1 MAFASPVAQS
11 VLLRLLTALLNLVLL
26 GYTARMLG
34 PGVRGEIS
42 LLIATLGIALH
53 IAGMGGGSLLVYL
66 LPRHPHGGIY
76 RRALLWTTATAVG
89 VALVALLVQANLPLH
104 PALWPALLFAFLWGN
119 LNRWML
125 VARGAILVD
134 HRLNVGNSLLQLVLL
149 AGLLYGGAPTN
160 LMTFGWVLLVSWALI
175 ALWSGLLLLPTRRS
189 GPTCSTEMGGTN
201 RGERPSQTSD
211 AASPGERPNQ
221 ASDAASRG
229 EQSNPTCDAASLGE
243 RLCQTSVVENRGNQ
257 PNQTSDAANRGD
269 QPNQTSDVV
278 PLGWGQQLRL
288 GFYAQ
293 GTDLILLLGNRLAY
307 YLLAATLGS
316 SVLGRYALAQALAE
330 AFWSMSRSINVW
342 LAGRI
347 SRSTEQDPATSTMRW
362 CRYAVWNSGIGCAL
376 LIAVPD
382 ELWVRLL
389 GDGFRGLS
397 GLLPW
402 LAPGMIA
409 LAYQGT
415 LMQYYAGTGQFR
427 RNATSAGMALLSVAL
442 SAPLLLYFMGDT
454 GVALAQSLSLILSA
468 AFITRRF
475 QRDTRLSLGQMLTG
489 QSPV

>member
-1 MAFASPVAQS
+1 MLVAMAFASPVAQS

-53 IAGMGGGSLLVYL
+53 IAGMGGGSQLVYL

-76 RRALLWTTATAVG
+76 RRALLWTTATAAG

-104 PALWPALLFAFLWGN
+104 PALWPALLLAFLWGN

-175 ALWSGLLLLPTRRS
+175 ALWSGLLLLPARPK

-201 RGERPSQTSD
+201 RGV
-211 AASPGERPNQ
+211 
-221 ASDAASRG
+221 
-229 EQSNPTCDAASLGE
+229 
-243 RLCQTSVVENRGNQ
+243 RLCQTSVVENRGEQPNQTSDAASRGNQ
-257 PNQTSDAANRGD
+257 PNQTSDA
-269 QPNQTSDVV
+269 V

-288 GFYAQ
+288 GFYAH
-293 GTDLILLLGNRLAY
+293 GTDLILLLSNRLAY

-427 RNATSAGMALLSVAL
+427 RNATTAGMALLSVAL

-454 GVALAQSLSLILSA
+454 GVALAQSLSLMLSA

-475 QRDTRLSLGQMLTG
+475 QRDARLSLGQMLTG

>member
-53 IAGMGGGSLLVYL
+53 IAGMGGGSQLVYL

-76 RRALLWTTATAVG
+76 RRALLWTTATAAG
-89 VALVALLVQANLPLH
+89 VALVALLVQANLLLH

-175 ALWSGLLLLPTRRS
+175 ALWSGLLLLPTWRS
-189 GPTCSTEMGGTN
+189 GPTYSTEIG
-201 RGERPSQTSD
+201 
-211 AASPGERPNQ
+211 AA
-221 ASDAASRG
+221 
-229 EQSNPTCDAASLGE
+229 
-243 RLCQTSVVENRGNQ
+243 NRGNQ
-257 PNQTSDAANRGD
+257 PNQTSDA
-269 QPNQTSDVV
+269 V

-330 AFWSMSRSINVW
+330 AFWSMSRSISVW

-427 RNATSAGMALLSVAL
+427 RNATTAGMALLSVAL

>member
-53 IAGMGGGSLLVYL
+53 IAGMGGGSQLVYL
-66 LPRHPHGGIY
+66 MPRHPHGGIY
-76 RRALLWTTATAVG
+76 RRALLWTTATAAG

-175 ALWSGLLLLPTRRS
+175 ALWSGLLLLPARPKS
-189 GPTCSTEMGGTN
+189 PTYSTESGGV
-201 RGERPSQTSD
+201 RRADQPSQTSD
-211 AASPGERPNQ
+211 AVSHA
-221 ASDAASRG
+221 
-229 EQSNPTCDAASLGE
+229 EQPS
-243 RLCQTSVVENRGNQ
+243 
-257 PNQTSDAANRGD
+257 QTSDA
-269 QPNQTSDVV
+269 V
-278 PLGWGQQLRL
+278 PLGWGQQLQL

-293 GTDLILLLGNRLAY
+293 GTDLILLLANRLAY

-362 CRYAVWNSGIGCAL
+362 CRYAFWNSGIGCAL

-397 GLLPW
+397 GLIPW

-427 RNATSAGMALLSVAL
+427 RNATTASMALLSVAL

>member
-53 IAGMGGGSLLVYL
+53 IAGMGGGSQLVYL

-119 LNRWML
+119 LNRWTL

-175 ALWSGLLLLPTRRS
+175 ALWSGLLLLPAQPKS
-189 GPTCSTEMGGTN
+189 PTSSTEMGAAS
-201 RGERPSQTSD
+201 RGDQPSQTSD
-211 AASPGERPNQ
+211 AASRGDQPNQ
-221 ASDAASRG
+221 TSDAASRG
-229 EQSNPTCDAASLGE
+229 EQSNPPSDAASRGE
-243 RLCQTSVVENRGNQ
+243 RLCQTSVVENRGEQ
-257 PNQTSDAANRGD
+257 PNQASDA
-269 QPNQTSDVV
+269 V

-427 RNATSAGMALLSVAL
+427 RNATTAGMALLSVAL
-442 SAPLLLYFMGDT
+442 SSPLLLYFMGDT
-454 GVALAQSLSLILSA
+454 GVALAQSLSLMLSA

-475 QRDTRLSLGQMLTG
+475 QRDTRLSPGQMLTG

>member
-53 IAGMGGGSLLVYL
+53 IAGMGGGSQLVYL

-76 RRALLWTTATAVG
+76 RRALLWTTTAAAG
-89 VALVALLVQANLPLH
+89 VALVALLFQANLPLH
-104 PALWPALLFAFLWGN
+104 PALWPALLLAFLWGN

-125 VARGAILVD
+125 VARGSILVD

-175 ALWSGLLLLPTRRS
+175 ALWSGFLLLPSRPTS
-189 GPTCSTEMGGTN
+189 PTCSSEMGGTS
-201 RGERPSQTSD
+201 RGNQPSQTSD
-211 AASPGERPNQ
+211 AI
-221 ASDAASRG
+221 
-229 EQSNPTCDAASLGE
+229 
-243 RLCQTSVVENRGNQ
+243 
-257 PNQTSDAANRGD
+257 
-269 QPNQTSDVV
+269 

-307 YLLAATLGS
+307 YLMAATLGS

-376 LIAVPD
+376 LIAIPD

-427 RNATSAGMALLSVAL
+427 RNATTAGMALLSVAL

>member
-1 MAFASPVAQS
+1 MFIASPVAQS
-11 VLLRLLTALLNLVLL
+11 VLLRLLTALLNLLLL
-26 GYTARMLG
+26 GYSARMLG
-34 PGVRGEIS
+34 AGVRGEIS

-53 IAGMGGGSLLVYL
+53 IAGMGGGSQLVYL
-66 LPRHPHGGIY
+66 LPRYPQVGIY
-76 RRALLWTTATAVG
+76 RRALLWTTATTAGVTV
-89 VALVALLVQANLPLH
+89 VALMVQPNLPLH
-104 PALWPALLFAFLWGN
+104 PALWPILLLAFLWGN

-125 VARGAILVD
+125 VARGAILID

-175 ALWSGLLLLPTRRS
+175 ALWSGLLLLPARPKS
-189 GPTCSTEMGGTN
+189 PTYSTETGGVRRAEQPSQTN
-201 RGERPSQTSD
+201 DAVSHAEQPSQTSD
-211 AASPGERPNQ
+211 AVIH
-221 ASDAASRG
+221 G
-229 EQSNPTCDAASLGE
+229 EQPSQTNDA
-243 RLCQTSVVENRGNQ
+243 
-257 PNQTSDAANRGD
+257 
-269 QPNQTSDVV
+269 V
-278 PLGWGQQLRL
+278 PLGWGHQLRL

-316 SVLGRYALAQALAE
+316 SILGRYALAQALAE
-330 AFWSMSRSINVW
+330 AFWGMSRSINVW

-362 CRYAVWNSGIGCAL
+362 CRYAFWNSGIGCAL

-397 GLLPW
+397 GLIPW

-427 RNATSAGMALLSVAL
+427 RNATTAGTALLSVAL

-489 QSPV
+489 QSPPSSQI

>member
-53 IAGMGGGSLLVYL
+53 IAGMGGGSQLVYL
-66 LPRHPHGGIY
+66 MPRHPHGGIY
-76 RRALLWTTATAVG
+76 RRALLWTTATAAG

-175 ALWSGLLLLPTRRS
+175 ALWSGLLLLPARPKS
-189 GPTCSTEMGGTN
+189 PTYSTESGGV
-201 RGERPSQTSD
+201 RRADQPSQTSD
-211 AASPGERPNQ
+211 AVSHA
-221 ASDAASRG
+221 
-229 EQSNPTCDAASLGE
+229 EQPS
-243 RLCQTSVVENRGNQ
+243 
-257 PNQTSDAANRGD
+257 QTSDA
-269 QPNQTSDVV
+269 V
-278 PLGWGQQLRL
+278 PLGWGQQLQL

-293 GTDLILLLGNRLAY
+293 GTDLILLLANRLAY

-362 CRYAVWNSGIGCAL
+362 CRYAFWNSGIGCAL

-427 RNATSAGMALLSVAL
+427 RNATTASMALLSVAL

>member
-53 IAGMGGGSLLVYL
+53 IAGMGGGSQLVYL

-76 RRALLWTTATAVG
+76 RRALLWTTATAAG

-175 ALWSGLLLLPTRRS
+175 ALWSGLLLLPARPKS
-189 GPTCSTEMGGTN
+189 PTYSTESGGV
-201 RGERPSQTSD
+201 RRADQPSQTND
-211 AASPGERPNQ
+211 AISHAE
-221 ASDAASRG
+221 
-229 EQSNPTCDAASLGE
+229 
-243 RLCQTSVVENRGNQ
+243 Q
-257 PNQTSDAANRGD
+257 PNQTSDA
-269 QPNQTSDVV
+269 V

-316 SVLGRYALAQALAE
+316 SILGRYALAQALAE
-330 AFWSMSRSINVW
+330 AFWGMSRSINVW

-362 CRYAVWNSGIGCAL
+362 CRYAFWNSGIGCAL

-397 GLLPW
+397 GLIPW

-427 RNATSAGMALLSVAL
+427 RNATTAGTALLSVAL

>member
-53 IAGMGGGSLLVYL
+53 IAGMGGGSQLVYL
-66 LPRHPHGGIY
+66 LPRHPHGCIY

-189 GPTCSTEMGGTN
+189 GPTYSTEIGAAS
-201 RGERPSQTSD
+201 RGERPS
-211 AASPGERPNQ
+211 
-221 ASDAASRG
+221 
-229 EQSNPTCDAASLGE
+229 
-243 RLCQTSVVENRGNQ
+243 
-257 PNQTSDAANRGD
+257 
-269 QPNQTSDVV
+269 QTSDVV

-427 RNATSAGMALLSVAL
+427 RNATTAGMALLSVAL

>member
-53 IAGMGGGSLLVYL
+53 IAGMGGGSQLVYL

-76 RRALLWTTATAVG
+76 RRALLWTTATAAG
-89 VALVALLVQANLPLH
+89 VALVALMVQPNLPLH

-175 ALWSGLLLLPTRRS
+175 ALWSGLLLLPARPKS
-189 GPTCSTEMGGTN
+189 PTYSTESGGV
-201 RGERPSQTSD
+201 RRADQPSQTSD
-211 AASPGERPNQ
+211 AVSHA
-221 ASDAASRG
+221 
-229 EQSNPTCDAASLGE
+229 EQPS
-243 RLCQTSVVENRGNQ
+243 
-257 PNQTSDAANRGD
+257 QTSDA
-269 QPNQTSDVV
+269 V

-316 SVLGRYALAQALAE
+316 SVLGRYALAQAMAE

-362 CRYAVWNSGIGCAL
+362 CRYAFWNSGIGCAL

-397 GLLPW
+397 GLIPW

-427 RNATSAGMALLSVAL
+427 RNATTAGTALLSVAL

>member
-53 IAGMGGGSLLVYL
+53 IAGMGGGSQLVYL

-76 RRALLWTTATAVG
+76 RRALLWTTATAAG

-149 AGLLYGGAPTN
+149 AGLLYGDAPTN

-175 ALWSGLLLLPTRRS
+175 ALWSGLLLLPARPKS
-189 GPTCSTEMGGTN
+189 PTYSTESGGVRRADQPSQTN
-201 RGERPSQTSD
+201 DAVSHAEQPSQTSD
-211 AASPGERPNQ
+211 A
-221 ASDAASRG
+221 
-229 EQSNPTCDAASLGE
+229 
-243 RLCQTSVVENRGNQ
+243 
-257 PNQTSDAANRGD
+257 
-269 QPNQTSDVV
+269 V

-427 RNATSAGMALLSVAL
+427 RNATTAGMALLSVAL

>member
-53 IAGMGGGSLLVYL
+53 IAGMGGGSQLVYL

-76 RRALLWTTATAVG
+76 RRALLWTTATAAG

-125 VARGAILVD
+125 VARGAILID

-175 ALWSGLLLLPTRRS
+175 ALWSGLLLLPARPKS
-189 GPTCSTEMGGTN
+189 PTYSTESGGV
-201 RGERPSQTSD
+201 RRADQPSQTSD
-211 AASPGERPNQ
+211 AVSHA
-221 ASDAASRG
+221 
-229 EQSNPTCDAASLGE
+229 EQPS
-243 RLCQTSVVENRGNQ
+243 
-257 PNQTSDAANRGD
+257 QTSDA
-269 QPNQTSDVV
+269 V

-307 YLLAATLGS
+307 YLLAAILGS

-362 CRYAVWNSGIGCAL
+362 CRYAFWNSGIGCAL

-427 RNATSAGMALLSVAL
+427 RNATTAGMALLSVAL

>member
-53 IAGMGGGSLLVYL
+53 IAGMGGGSQLVYL

-76 RRALLWTTATAVG
+76 RRALLWTTATAAG

-175 ALWSGLLLLPTRRS
+175 ALWSGLLLLPARPKS
-189 GPTCSTEMGGTN
+189 PTYSTESGGV
-201 RGERPSQTSD
+201 RRADQPSQTSD
-211 AASPGERPNQ
+211 AVSHA
-221 ASDAASRG
+221 
-229 EQSNPTCDAASLGE
+229 EQPS
-243 RLCQTSVVENRGNQ
+243 
-257 PNQTSDAANRGD
+257 QTSDA
-269 QPNQTSDVV
+269 V

-427 RNATSAGMALLSVAL
+427 RNATTAGMALLSVAL

>member
-53 IAGMGGGSLLVYL
+53 IAGMGGGSQLVYL

-76 RRALLWTTATAVG
+76 RRALLWTTATAAG

-175 ALWSGLLLLPTRRS
+175 ALWSGLLLLPARPKS
-189 GPTCSTEMGGTN
+189 PTYSTESGGVRRADQPSQTN
-201 RGERPSQTSD
+201 DAVSHAEQPSQTSD
-211 AASPGERPNQ
+211 A
-221 ASDAASRG
+221 
-229 EQSNPTCDAASLGE
+229 
-243 RLCQTSVVENRGNQ
+243 
-257 PNQTSDAANRGD
+257 
-269 QPNQTSDVV
+269 V
-278 PLGWGQQLRL
+278 PLCWGQQLRL

-362 CRYAVWNSGIGCAL
+362 CRYAFWNSGIGCAL

-397 GLLPW
+397 GLIPW

-427 RNATSAGMALLSVAL
+427 RNATTAGTALLSVAL

>member
-1 MAFASPVAQS
+1 MFIASPVAQS
-11 VLLRLLTALLNLVLL
+11 VLLRLLTALLNLLLL
-26 GYTARMLG
+26 GYSARMLG
-34 PGVRGEIS
+34 AGVRGEIS
-42 LLIATLGIALH
+42 LLIATLGIALN
-53 IAGMGGGSLLVYL
+53 IAGMGGGSQLVYL
-66 LPRHPHGGIY
+66 LPRYPQVGIY
-76 RRALLWTTATAVG
+76 RRALLWTTATIAGVTV
-89 VALVALLVQANLPLH
+89 VALMVQPNLPLH
-104 PALWPALLFAFLWGN
+104 PALWPILLLAFLWGN

-125 VARGAILVD
+125 VARGAILID

-175 ALWSGLLLLPTRRS
+175 ALWSGLLLLPTWRS
-189 GPTCSTEMGGTN
+189 GPTYSTEIG
-201 RGERPSQTSD
+201 
-211 AASPGERPNQ
+211 AA
-221 ASDAASRG
+221 
-229 EQSNPTCDAASLGE
+229 
-243 RLCQTSVVENRGNQ
+243 NRGNQ
-257 PNQTSDAANRGD
+257 PNQTSDA
-269 QPNQTSDVV
+269 V

-316 SVLGRYALAQALAE
+316 SILGRYALAQALAE
-330 AFWSMSRSINVW
+330 AFWGMSRSINVW

-427 RNATSAGMALLSVAL
+427 RNASTAGTALLSVAL

>member
-53 IAGMGGGSLLVYL
+53 IAGMGGGSQLVYL

-76 RRALLWTTATAVG
+76 RRALLWTTATAAG

-175 ALWSGLLLLPTRRS
+175 ALWSGLLLLPARPKS
-189 GPTCSTEMGGTN
+189 PTYSTESGGV
-201 RGERPSQTSD
+201 RRADQPSQTSD
-211 AASPGERPNQ
+211 AVSHA
-221 ASDAASRG
+221 
-229 EQSNPTCDAASLGE
+229 EQPS
-243 RLCQTSVVENRGNQ
+243 
-257 PNQTSDAANRGD
+257 QTSDA
-269 QPNQTSDVV
+269 V

-362 CRYAVWNSGIGCAL
+362 CRYAFWNSGIGCAL

-427 RNATSAGMALLSVAL
+427 RNATTAGMALLSVAL

>member
-53 IAGMGGGSLLVYL
+53 IAGMGGGSQLVYL

-76 RRALLWTTATAVG
+76 RRALLWTTATAAG

-125 VARGAILVD
+125 VARGAILID

-175 ALWSGLLLLPTRRS
+175 ALWSGLLLLPARPKS
-189 GPTCSTEMGGTN
+189 PTYSTESGGV
-201 RGERPSQTSD
+201 RRADQPSQTSD
-211 AASPGERPNQ
+211 AVSHA
-221 ASDAASRG
+221 
-229 EQSNPTCDAASLGE
+229 EQPS
-243 RLCQTSVVENRGNQ
+243 
-257 PNQTSDAANRGD
+257 QTSDA
-269 QPNQTSDVV
+269 V

-362 CRYAVWNSGIGCAL
+362 CRYAVWNSGIACVL

-397 GLLPW
+397 GLIPW

-427 RNATSAGMALLSVAL
+427 RNATTAGTALLSVAL

-468 AFITRRF
+468 SFITRRF

>member
-53 IAGMGGGSLLVYL
+53 IAGMGGGSQLVYL

-76 RRALLWTTATAVG
+76 RRALLWTTATAAG

-175 ALWSGLLLLPTRRS
+175 ALWSGLLLLPAQPKS
-189 GPTCSTEMGGTN
+189 PTCSTEMGAASRGDRPNQTSDAAS

-211 AASPGERPNQ
+211 AVILGERP
-221 ASDAASRG
+221 
-229 EQSNPTCDAASLGE
+229 NPTCDAA
-243 RLCQTSVVENRGNQ
+243 NRGE
-257 PNQTSDAANRGD
+257 

-347 SRSTEQDPATSTMRW
+347 SRSTEQDPTTSTMRW

-427 RNATSAGMALLSVAL
+427 RNATTAGMALLSVAL

-454 GVALAQSLSLILSA
+454 GVALAQSLSLMLSA

>member
-1 MAFASPVAQS
+1 MLVAMAFASPVAQS

-53 IAGMGGGSLLVYL
+53 IAGMGGGSQLVYL

-76 RRALLWTTATAVG
+76 RRALLWTTATAAG

-175 ALWSGLLLLPTRRS
+175 ALWSGLLLLPARPKS
-189 GPTCSTEMGGTN
+189 PTYSTESGGV
-201 RGERPSQTSD
+201 RRADQPSQTSD
-211 AASPGERPNQ
+211 AVSHA
-221 ASDAASRG
+221 
-229 EQSNPTCDAASLGE
+229 EQPS
-243 RLCQTSVVENRGNQ
+243 
-257 PNQTSDAANRGD
+257 QTSDA
-269 QPNQTSDVV
+269 V

-362 CRYAVWNSGIGCAL
+362 CRYAFWNSGIGCAL

-427 RNATSAGMALLSVAL
+427 RNATTASMALLSLAL

>member
-53 IAGMGGGSLLVYL
+53 IAGMGGGSQLVYL

-76 RRALLWTTATAVG
+76 RRALLWTTATAAG

-175 ALWSGLLLLPTRRS
+175 ALWSGLLLLPARPKS
-189 GPTCSTEMGGTN
+189 PTYSTESGGV
-201 RGERPSQTSD
+201 RRADQPSQTSD
-211 AASPGERPNQ
+211 AVSHAK
-221 ASDAASRG
+221 
-229 EQSNPTCDAASLGE
+229 
-243 RLCQTSVVENRGNQ
+243 Q
-257 PNQTSDAANRGD
+257 PSQTSDA
-269 QPNQTSDVV
+269 V

-397 GLLPW
+397 GLIPW

-427 RNATSAGMALLSVAL
+427 RNATTAGMALLSVAL